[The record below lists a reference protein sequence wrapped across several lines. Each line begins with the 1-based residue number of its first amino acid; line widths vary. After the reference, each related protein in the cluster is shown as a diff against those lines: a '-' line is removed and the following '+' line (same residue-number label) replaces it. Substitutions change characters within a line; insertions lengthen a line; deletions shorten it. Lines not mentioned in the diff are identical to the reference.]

1 MNVLH
6 YPGRTQVG
14 TIRPPVGTGAA
25 MQRALEEHRTCRREI
40 QRLTLE
46 NSRLAT
52 ELEYAQ
58 ALNADLRG
66 SAEIWIRLYE
76 AQLVRNKRLEGRPH
90 DMACA
95 DRG

>member
-1 MNVLH
+1 
-6 YPGRTQVG
+6 
-14 TIRPPVGTGAA
+14 